1 MSRNR
6 EDIEIKIK
14 TETLRLTIPLAT
26 VCCGCVSGSGSNP
39 PAIQDAGGT
48 CAWCHQTGLHITDQ
62 GHEILKL
69 IALSKE
75 TIYV

>member
-1 MSRNR
+1 
-6 EDIEIKIK
+6 
-14 TETLRLTIPLAT
+14 
-26 VCCGCVSGSGSNP
+26 GSNP